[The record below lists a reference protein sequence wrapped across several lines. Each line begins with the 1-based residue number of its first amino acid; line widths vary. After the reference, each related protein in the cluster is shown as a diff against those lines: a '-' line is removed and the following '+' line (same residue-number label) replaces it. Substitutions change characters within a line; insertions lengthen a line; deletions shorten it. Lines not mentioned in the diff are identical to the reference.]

1 MNFIWN
7 LKVVIG
13 KLDEVNLESDVPIEN
28 VRNILREYP
37 VKHILFSDLDREQVI
52 VWLEKYKLRHYFGAH
67 IYYARNAEDA
77 ISSLLPLMNGSV
89 NHLITN
95 DVRDMTM
102 LKRVNT
108 VIVSHDPHMDHLFKG
123 SGRFDFLIIRDVSSL
138 RLLLETGFPR

>member
-1 MNFIWN
+1 MNLIWN

-77 ISSLLPLMNGSV
+77 ISSLLPLMNGSI

-95 DVRDMTM
+95 DVKDIAI

-108 VIVSHDPHMDHLFKG
+108 VIVNQDPSMDYLFKR
-123 SGRFDFLIIRDVSSL
+123 SGCHEFLIIRDVSSL
-138 RLLLETGFPR
+138 RLLLEIGFPR